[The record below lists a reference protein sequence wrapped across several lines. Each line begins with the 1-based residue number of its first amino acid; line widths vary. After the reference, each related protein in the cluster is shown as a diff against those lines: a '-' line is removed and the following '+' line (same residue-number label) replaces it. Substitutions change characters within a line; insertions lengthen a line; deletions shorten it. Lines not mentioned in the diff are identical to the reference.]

1 MNRISYYIH
10 LKHMLN
16 QFLTDTLHSVDVF
29 VSGNS
34 VNLQGGDSAHGKA
47 EKRRRTGRSHG
58 EGASSA
64 RKAMGNTREK
74 WLT

>member
-1 MNRISYYIH
+1 MNRISYYYIH
-10 LKHMLN
+10 LEHRLN
-16 QFLTDTLHSVDVF
+16 QFLTGTLHSVDVF

-34 VNLQGGDSAHGKA
+34 VNLQVGGSAHGKA
-47 EKRRRTGRSHG
+47 ERRRRSHG

-64 RKAMGNTREK
+64 RAAMGNTREK